1 MCNNIYKTMVK
12 AGIAEEV
19 EEAIQ
24 YNAGLP
30 TKFKLT
36 HPELFLFVNETGCNT
51 NKHAA
56 YYQKDTLALGTL
68 PRGRLG
74 CP

>member
-1 MCNNIYKTMVK
+1 MVK

-56 YYQKDTLALGTL
+56 HAAYYQKDTLALGTL
-68 PRGRLG
+68 PCGRLG